1 MSPKH
6 NVIQHYVYI
15 HVFLW
20 VSNILEFFHS
30 PLSPPPPPLS
40 HSLSLSGII
49 VGNEVTAMSQTE
61 TTVTLCSF
69 NSYLIVTV
77 ALGGLLV
84 LTIMILIVTC
94 MCFKC
99 SNQRQKTD
107 DQQSVPEPVSLSH
120 ATYSIT
126 NENRTFSSRDF
137 DILEYSDP
145 SDLPASTTV

>member
-1 MSPKH
+1 MSF
-6 NVIQHYVYI
+6 NTTFTYMYFYGCLIYLTSSILY
-15 HVFLW
+15 FL
-20 VSNILEFFHS
+20 L
-30 PLSPPPPPLS
+30 PPLS
-40 HSLSLSGII
+40 LSLSHSFSLSGII

-107 DQQSVPEPVSLSH
+107 DQQTVPEPVSLSH
-120 ATYSIT
+120 ATYST
-126 NENRTFSSRDF
+126 TDKNRTFSSRDF